1 MDKSYKKMYK
11 FGDPAASAANPF
23 FSFEKIKSALIEVN
37 QELWI
42 IFTLLTL
49 AFFTNYLFVQ
59 HHALL
64 GLYTLPT
71 VISAYIY
78 GRRHAVLTAFFSCLI
93 VGMLAYYQQ
102 AMFNVVSSVSSKG
115 YTELWYEIIAWGCS
129 LLITAYIM
137 GTLYQRYQKRSFELR
152 QSYEGLIHIL
162 QQFVAKDKYTENHSY
177 RVSVYAQKIAGQM
190 RLNDE
195 CIEDVRA
202 AALLHD
208 IGKLDIS
215 RDILYKAA
223 KLTSEEYQ
231 EIKKHVDKSGKILE
245 PVRGPLHR
253 IIPIILA
260 HHEKYDGSGYHAVK
274 EEEIPLEA
282 RIIAVAD
289 VYDSLASDRPYR
301 KAMSPFEAK
310 EVIEKGTGT
319 EFDPKVV
326 EAFLKVFKR
335 GGMEVPEVH
344 I

>member
-1 MDKSYKKMYK
+1 MDSPYKKIYE
-11 FGDPAASAANPF
+11 
-23 FSFEKIKSALIEVN
+23 FENKTSPKAKTLLSLERIKTALIEVN

-42 IFTLLTL
+42 ILTLLVL
-49 AFFTNYLFVQ
+49 AFVTNYLFVQ

-64 GLYTLPT
+64 GLYSFPT
-71 VISAYIY
+71 VISAYFY
-78 GRRHAVLTAFFSCLI
+78 GRRHAVLTAFFSCLL
-93 VGMLAYYQQ
+93 VGILAYYQQ
-102 AMFNVVSSVSSKG
+102 AMFNVVSHASNRG
-115 YTELWYEIIAWGCS
+115 YEELWYEIIAWGSS

-137 GTLYQRYQKRSFELR
+137 GTLYQRYQKRSYELR

-177 RVSVYAQKIAGQM
+177 RVSIYAQKIASQM
-190 RLNDE
+190 NLSESR
-195 CIEDVRA
+195 IEDVRA

-223 KLTSEEYQ
+223 TLTSEEYK
-231 EIKKHVDKSGKILE
+231 EIKKHVDKSGKFLE

-274 EEEIPLEA
+274 KEKIPLEA

-310 EVIEKGTGT
+310 EVIEKGIGT

-326 EAFLKVFKR
+326 VAFSQVFNR
-335 GGMEVPEVH
+335 GGMEVPEVY